1 MMMTKANPSRWKAV
15 ARRDASADGSFC
27 FAVKTTGIYCRPSCP
42 ARRPKRENVEF
53 FDSPDRAE
61 RAGYRACRRC
71 DPRGASANVRNA
83 QLVARACRM
92 IDGSYD
98 PPSLDSLAEHVG
110 LSPFH
115 FHRIFKSVT
124 GLTPRAYAATQD
136 ARPKR
141 RASNIRFATAECL
154 LGQLLVAAT
163 DKGVCW
169 ISLGKDENA
178 MLRELRRQFP
188 KATLSAADKSF
199 GEWIGCIVGFVDR
212 PSQSLN
218 LPLDIQGTAFQ
229 QRVWKALREIPFGT
243 TMTYTQLAKKLGMPS
258 AIRAVARACAT
269 NPISLAIPCHR
280 VVRTDGSLAGYRW
293 GIERKKTLIERERAS

>member
-1 MMMTKANPSRWKAV
+1 MMTKANTSRWNAV

-53 FDSPDRAE
+53 FDSPDHAE
-61 RAGYRACRRC
+61 QAGYRACRRC
-71 DPRGASANVRNA
+71 DPRGASANLRNA

-98 PPSLDSLAEHVG
+98 PPSLDSLAQHVG

-124 GLTPRAYAATQD
+124 GLTPRAYATTHD
-136 ARPKR
+136 ARPRR
-141 RASNIRFATAECL
+141 RASNIRFATANCS
-154 LGQLLVAAT
+154 LGKVLIAAT

-169 ISLGKDENA
+169 LSLGKDANA

-188 KATLSAADKSF
+188 KATLSPGGKAF
-199 GEWIGCIVGFVDR
+199 EGWLGCVVAFVDR
-212 PSQSLN
+212 PGGSLN

-229 QRVWKALREIPFGT
+229 QRVWKALRDIPPGA
-243 TMTYTQLAKKLGMPS
+243 TMTYTQVARKLKVPR
-258 AIRAVARACAT
+258 AVRAVASACAA
-269 NPISLAIPCHR
+269 NRISLAIPCHR

-293 GIERKKTLIERERAS
+293 GVERKKALIAREGMGI

>member
-1 MMMTKANPSRWKAV
+1 MMTKANTSRWNAV
-15 ARRDASADGSFC
+15 TRRDASADGSFC
-27 FAVKTTGIYCRPSCP
+27 FAVKTTGVYCRPSCP

-71 DPRGASANVRNA
+71 DPRGASSSVRNA
-83 QLVARACRM
+83 QLVARACRL

-98 PPSLDSLAEHVG
+98 PPSLDSLAQHVG

-124 GLTPRAYAATQD
+124 GLTPRAYGSARE

-141 RASNIRFATAECL
+141 GISEIRFATAQSS

-169 ISLGKDENA
+169 ISLGKDANA
-178 MLRELRRQFP
+178 MLRDLRRQFP
-188 KATLSAADKSF
+188 KATLSSADQSL
-199 GEWIGCIVGFVDR
+199 GQWVARIVAFVDR

-229 QRVWKALREIPFGT
+229 QRVWKALREIPAGT

-258 AIRAVARACAT
+258 AVRAVARACAT
-269 NPISLAIPCHR
+269 NPLSLAIPCHR

-293 GIERKKTLIERERAS
+293 GIERKRMLLEREKSS